1 MQTRGW
7 HKLLVLLLSVVVLV
21 GCGIP
26 SYFYLGSSY
35 YNFTTT
41 QTNYNKVKNPS
52 AAQTETVD
60 FIETK
65 VSISLNDI
73 DVTSDA
79 EDCPS
84 AVIFYWID
92 AEETMS
98 STVLSNFQSK
108 FSSKYMKNVPSGGVP
123 LYIYS
128 KDSAQD
134 EPVVEEYTPSSGN
147 TTTDSETEY
156 NNKQH
161 YRFYYPAT
169 FLFPEGTA
177 VAIEA
182 PTYFASP
189 KDNSNS
195 LIEFTI
201 MQGVNENYSM
211 YYKKFIVEY
220 TDKDGQTFQKELRRY
235 NNEDFMSASSLPTAG
250 GFDEFKNANNDYWAI
265 ASDVGITESTVLYVH
280 FVVAF
285 TATKGSFNNIFWS
298 NLYSDSALT
307 FPLTLETFIQKPAP
321 TPPEDGGGN
330 TASASKLSDSQ
341 NSNSSLN
348 D

>member
-35 YNFTTT
+35 YNFSTT

-52 AAQTETVD
+52 ATQTETVD

-73 DVTSDA
+73 DITPDA

-147 TTTDSETEY
+147 STTDSETEY

-161 YRFYYPAT
+161 YRFYYPTT

-182 PTYFASP
+182 PTYFAP
-189 KDNSNS
+189 PQDNINS

-201 MQGVNENYSM
+201 RQGVNEAYPM
-211 YYKKFIVEY
+211 YYKKFIIEY
-220 TDKDGQTFQKELRRY
+220 TDKDTKQTVTKELRRY

-285 TATKGSFNNIFWS
+285 TATKGKFNNIFWS

-307 FPLTLETFIQKPAP
+307 FPLTLDTFIQKP
-321 TPPEDGGGN
+321 TPPENSGGN
-330 TASASKLSDSQ
+330 TGSVSNPSNSQ
-341 NSNSSLN
+341 NNNPSQN